1 MRVEKKVTDAD
12 DFAHRVGRVAL
23 FAMLLLVLGFGVLA
37 WRNPL
42 WIVDRQ
48 VDARLRLHGVHSE
61 FVTVNGY
68 KMHYLVGGS
77 GRPLLLVH
85 GLGSRGSDWA
95 NLIPQLINGGH
106 RVYALDL
113 LGYGYSAQP
122 RDAGYSISQ
131 QAAMVE
137 GFLDSQHLQQSGF
150 GACCGQLLAGGSRCG
165 CLQQPERIRRLVL
178 LDSAGLRFKLGF
190 DPSIFQPASPTDLAA
205 LEELLVPHPRPL
217 PRFLAMAM
225 LRKGDHVG
233 WVVRRS
239 VQSMLTG
246 EDLVDGKLGALTMP
260 VLIGW
265 GEQDRLIPLSVAYK
279 LHQEILQSELDK
291 GGLRASRAR
300 GVWPVGRAERLI
312 FNAQPASDG
321 AEWRVQIPSTDN
333 VSTGRDPWES
343 GIRRIRRT
351 FHRRPVVV
359 SRCVPAHGR
368 RIAPPSRPRP
378 VADCRRRG

>member
-1 MRVEKKVTDAD
+1 MELEKKVTDAD
-12 DFAHRVGRVAL
+12 DFARRVGRVAL
-23 FAMLLLVLGFGVLA
+23 FAMLLLALGFGVLA

-42 WIVDRQ
+42 WLVDRQ

-61 FVTVNGY
+61 FVTVKGY

-95 NLIPQLINGGH
+95 NLIPQLIDSGH

-122 RDAGYSISQ
+122 RDAGYSISD

-137 GFLDSQHLQQSGF
+137 GFLDSQHLQQVDM
-150 GACCGQLLAGGSRCG
+150 AGWSMGGWIAMRVA
-165 CLQQPERIRRLVL
+165 LQQPERIRRLVL

-205 LEELLVPHPRPL
+205 LEDLLVPHPRPL

-233 WVVRRS
+233 WVVHRS

-265 GEQDRLIPLSVAYK
+265 GEQDRLIPLSV
-279 LHQEILQSELDK
+279 
-291 GGLRASRAR
+291 G
-300 GVWPVGRAERLI
+300 
-312 FNAQPASDG
+312 
-321 AEWRVQIPSTDN
+321 
-333 VSTGRDPWES
+333 
-343 GIRRIRRT
+343 
-351 FHRRPVVV
+351 
-359 SRCVPAHGR
+359 
-368 RIAPPSRPRP
+368 
-378 VADCRRRG
+378 

>member
-12 DFAHRVGRVAL
+12 DLAHRVGRVAL

-42 WIVDRQ
+42 WLVDRQ

-61 FVTVNGY
+61 YVTVNGY

-95 NLIPQLINGGH
+95 NLIPQLIDGGH

-122 RDAGYSISQ
+122 RDAGYSISD

-137 GFLDSQHLQQSGF
+137 GFLDSQHLQQVDM
-150 GACCGQLLAGGSRCG
+150 AGWSMGGWIAMRVA
-165 CLQQPERIRRLVL
+165 LQQPERIRRLVL

-233 WVVRRS
+233 WVVHRS

-279 LHQEILQSELDK
+279 LHQEILQSELDVYADC
-291 GGLRASRAR
+291 GHLAPGQCVSQ
-300 GVWPVGRAERLI
+300 VGPSVVDFL
-312 FNAQPASDG
+312 NAQPARM
-321 AEWRVQIPSTDN
+321 ALVRQIPSSDN
-333 VSTGRDPWES
+333 VSTGQ
-343 GIRRIRRT
+343 
-351 FHRRPVVV
+351 
-359 SRCVPAHGR
+359 
-368 RIAPPSRPRP
+368 
-378 VADCRRRG
+378 